1 MESYTGGLDVH
12 SRESV
17 FVLQTADGTVQA
29 EGRIPTTEAGLQA
42 WQTRYAVPAGTRVFL
57 ETGTVIFYV
66 AHQLAALGLTPVVID
81 AHEVRRRAQR
91 PTQKSDRGDAFE
103 LCDGGRR
110 GLYRAV
116 VHIPAPATQAL
127 RQAVARRRHFV
138 RAATREILAARH
150 LLRAAGRGPQRG
162 TLTSAAAWERM
173 LARVADAPSLAL
185 PLRAHFSL
193 WQAAR
198 AQVTVLDAELAHVPA
213 PLVPDLTRLQTI
225 PGVGAI
231 VAATIVGSLAD
242 IRRFPSAKHV
252 GSYAGLVPT
261 THQSGPRDHHGHITK
276 RGARELRAMLC
287 EAAQHAARPT
297 HPLYPFYAPLCMRHG
312 RKRAIIALAHRLAR
326 IAYAMLRDHRDFD
339 PDRLGCELDPAQPVR
354 TRRYRR
360 RRRAA

>member
-1 MESYTGGLDVH
+1 MESYTVGLDVH

-17 FVLQTADGTVQA
+17 FVLQAADGTVQA
-29 EGRIPTTEAGLQA
+29 EGRIPTTEAGFAA
-42 WQTRYAVPAGTRVFL
+42 WQAHYQLPTGTRVFL
-57 ETGTVIFYV
+57 ETGTVSFYV
-66 AHQLAALGLTPVVID
+66 AHRMAVLGLTPVVID

-127 RQAVARRRHFV
+127 RQTVARRRHFV
-138 RAATREILAARH
+138 RAATREVLAARH
-150 LLRAAGRGPQRG
+150 LLRAAGYGPQRG
-162 TLTSAAAWERM
+162 TLTRGTAWERM
-173 LARVADAPSLAL
+173 LARVTEAPSLL
-185 PLRAHFSL
+185 PPLRAHYEL
-193 WQAAR
+193 WKAAR
-198 AQVTVLDAELAHVPA
+198 AQVTTLDAELARVPA
-213 PLVPDLTRLQTI
+213 SLQPDLTRLQTI
-225 PGVGAI
+225 PGVGPI

-242 IRRFPSAKHV
+242 VHRFPSAKHV

-261 THQSGPRDHHGHITK
+261 THQSGTRDHHGHITK

-297 HPLYPFYAPLCMRHG
+297 NPLYAFYAPLCRRRG

-326 IAYAMLRDHRDFD
+326 IAYAMLRDQHDFD
-339 PDRLGCELDPAQPVR
+339 PHCLRPATPPAAER
-354 TRRYRR
+354 PRRRARR